1 MLPVDETA
9 VEARRIFAQ
18 RLELG
23 SLALLP
29 LALDPVDRLAREELQ
44 GAAVY
49 AAHAGDHVDGAV
61 DRDLADEL
69 DEAERAAPV
78 HPDTIDVALSGQA
91 RDPRQG
97 DPQRLS
103 DRQHAD
109 KDIRGLDLATL
120 LRDQLECRRAPP
132 AHRGDR
138 DRGRAALADIEPFR
152 H

>member
-44 GAAVY
+44 GAAVH

-69 DEAERAAPV
+69 DEAERAAPA
-78 HPDTIDVALSGQA
+78 HPDTIDVDLSAQA
-91 RDPRQG
+91 RDHRQS

-109 KDIRGLDLATL
+109 DGIRRLDLAAL
-120 LRDQLECRRAPP
+120 LGNPPACRRAPP
-132 AHRGDR
+132 ADR
-138 DRGRAALADIEPFR
+138 RDPDP
-152 H
+152 